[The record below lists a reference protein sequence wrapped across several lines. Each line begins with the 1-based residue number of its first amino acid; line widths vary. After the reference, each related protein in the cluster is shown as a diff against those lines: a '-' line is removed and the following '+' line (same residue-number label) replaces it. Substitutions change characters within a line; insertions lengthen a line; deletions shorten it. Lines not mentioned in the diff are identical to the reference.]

1 MSSSWRGR
9 QAPNLRAF
17 STLFIIEDIGAM
29 IDRFGLEEVYCF
41 STDFPHPEG
50 GMDPLEKMTASVA
63 RHGDAMLERLL
74 VTNAE
79 LFLPS

>member
-1 MSSSWRGR
+1 
-9 QAPNLRAF
+9 
-17 STLFIIEDIGAM
+17 M

-50 GMDPLEKMTASVA
+50 GMDPLEQMTASVA